1 MIDWHRFYVFLGAAL
16 LLAAAPGPGMLY
28 VLARTV
34 AGGRRE
40 GLASAAGTFLGGLC
54 HVVAAA
60 LGISAVL
67 AFSATAFHAIRLVGA
82 AYLVWLGICAIRNR
96 NKPDESSEPV
106 AGRHSLRQGV
116 LTELL
121 NPKTA
126 IFFLSFIPQFV
137 SPERGHTFAQFLV
150 LGSTSVTLNTAADL
164 IVVLAAARLAL
175 KLRNSRTFTRSSRV
189 ASGAALIGLG
199 AYVAIA
205 DRS

>member
-54 HVVAAA
+54 HVVSAA

-67 AFSATAFHAIRLVGA
+67 AFSATAFHAIRLAGA
-82 AYLVWLGICAIRNR
+82 AYLVWLGICAIGNR

-137 SPERGHTFAQFLV
+137 SPERGHAFAQFLV

-189 ASGAALIGLG
+189 ASGVALIGLG
-199 AYVAIA
+199 AYVGIA

>member
-67 AFSATAFHAIRLVGA
+67 AFSATAFHAIRLAGA

-137 SPERGHTFAQFLV
+137 SPERGHAFAQFLV
-150 LGSTSVTLNTAADL
+150 LGCTSVTLNTAADL

-175 KLRNSRTFTRSSRV
+175 KLRNSRTFTRRSRV
-189 ASGAALIGLG
+189 ASGVALIGLG
-199 AYVAIA
+199 TYVAIA